1 MISICDDQSIISYF
15 HVEVPGFCM
24 SSSAVPFSVFAC
36 LWLCVCVWG
45 GHAHMCVI
53 GRESW
58 IFPILFCEDNKTVDS
73 IFVAI
78 YSASRFFLHQEVFL
92 QYPDHDTHRTGSLVH
107 SFGINFITEVHISKH
122 NIALFCILFQIK
134 GIKL

>member
-1 MISICDDQSIISYF
+1 MISMWWSKYNLLFPCGSSWVLYVLPCI
-15 HVEVPGFCM
+15 FC
-24 SSSAVPFSVFAC
+24 FC
-36 LWLCVCVWG
+36 LSLVVCACVCVC
-45 GHAHMCVI
+45 GHYTI

-107 SFGINFITEVHISKH
+107 SFGINFITEVHIPKH